1 MSILLTIGVA
11 VICAMLIVST
21 RLIVLPGLLARTSSP
36 PFIQLSDTHDNH
48 QHTATEA
55 LSYGR

>member
-11 VICAMLIVST
+11 VICTVLIVSAL
-21 RLIVLPGLLARTSSP
+21 LIVLPGLLACTSSP

-55 LSYGR
+55 FSNGR